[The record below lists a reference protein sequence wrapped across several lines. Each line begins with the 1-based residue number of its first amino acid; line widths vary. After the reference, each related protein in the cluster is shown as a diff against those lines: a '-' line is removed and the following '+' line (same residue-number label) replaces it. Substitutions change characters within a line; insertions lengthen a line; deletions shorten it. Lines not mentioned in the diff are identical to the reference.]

1 MCWTM
6 CDQRLLRVCAA
17 GLGVAILA
25 GCGGSASKTT
35 STAGGGRAPLATSA
49 ATSRSAT
56 PATLAQVEK
65 VVLRAADF
73 PAAWTGTAHQANV
86 SDAAWRASF
95 GRCLAVRDTYGD
107 KVSEAFSQDFAL
119 GDAVVVSDAT
129 SYRSQSDIDTDNAAI
144 HGPKF
149 APCIDQL
156 MKSQAAQSQ
165 PPGTPIV
172 ASFKITPGS
181 GGGPANVVGTGTGTI
196 KTGVNGQQVV
206 YYLSF
211 AYITGPLIEAE
222 VDTSNVGAPIPASV
236 ARSLVAA
243 VATRAAKG

>member
-1 MCWTM
+1 MCN
-6 CDQRLLRVCAA
+6 QHLLRVCAA

-25 GCGGSASKTT
+25 GCGGSSSKTT
-35 STAGGGRAPLATSA
+35 STGGGSRTPLATSP
-49 ATSRSAT
+49 ATSHSAT
-56 PATLAQVEK
+56 PATLAQLK
-65 VVLRAADF
+65 KIVLGAADF
-73 PAAWTGTAHQANV
+73 PTAWKGTAHQATA

-95 GRCLAVRDTYGD
+95 VRCLAVRNTYGD
-107 KVSEAFSQDFAL
+107 KASEAYSQDFAL
-119 GDAVVVSDAT
+119 GDAVVLSNAT
-129 SYRSQSDIDTDNAAI
+129 SYRSQRDIDTDVAAI

-149 APCIDQL
+149 APCVDQL
-156 MKSQAAQSQ
+156 MKNQSAQSQ

-196 KTGVNGQQVV
+196 KSSVNSQHVV

-222 VDTSNVGAPIPASV
+222 VDTTNVGVPVPTSEV
-236 ARSLVAA
+236 NSLVAA